1 MDRRVVIPQ
10 HIQADM
16 AQHMAQS
23 MPANLRKY
31 TQEGHGYIPQHAQEA
46 IAQHMEKSMP
56 AHMKQYVGA
65 YMQQRMVDPHLTA
78 PSVLRQSSPQFTP
91 PSPVR
96 QQVTVPHLPRQDQ
109 FHPSEGQHPGQST
122 STIMPESTIYPAAAG
137 QPQPV
142 SPLGQP
148 AAPTPP
154 QPYPAPPNPGQPL
167 GPPQAP
173 MYPGTPAESPVPQ
186 AQAYDFITNPE
197 TPARQPLKLPGSDSI
212 VKRAGII
219 AGGLVVLL
227 ILFIVIKGLLS
238 GGGNLPLFVSVAQDQ
253 HELIHLATN
262 ASQQQ
267 GITTTDQNFA
277 ATAQL
282 SLTSAQSVTVKYLVA
297 NGNKI
302 SLKVLSLKV
311 STATDAQLTAAA
323 AATTYDQT
331 FQAIMKAKLTTYVS
345 SLQQT
350 YKQTTGKNGR
360 ALLNNDYNQAQL
372 LLTQLNAP
380 GQ

>member
-1 MDRRVVIPQ
+1 
-10 HIQADM
+10 
-16 AQHMAQS
+16 
-23 MPANLRKY
+23 
-31 TQEGHGYIPQHAQEA
+31 
-46 IAQHMEKSMP
+46 
-56 AHMKQYVGA
+56 
-65 YMQQRMVDPHLTA
+65 
-78 PSVLRQSSPQFTP
+78 
-91 PSPVR
+91 
-96 QQVTVPHLPRQDQ
+96 
-109 FHPSEGQHPGQST
+109 
-122 STIMPESTIYPAAAG
+122 
-137 QPQPV
+137 
-142 SPLGQP
+142 
-148 AAPTPP
+148 
-154 QPYPAPPNPGQPL
+154 
-167 GPPQAP
+167 
-173 MYPGTPAESPVPQ
+173 
-186 AQAYDFITNPE
+186 
-197 TPARQPLKLPGSDSI
+197 
-212 VKRAGII
+212 
-219 AGGLVVLL
+219 
-227 ILFIVIKGLLS
+227 
-238 GGGNLPLFVSVAQDQ
+238 VAQDQ

>member
-1 MDRRVVIPQ
+1 
-10 HIQADM
+10 M

-23 MPANLRKY
+23 MPANLKKY

-65 YMQQRMVDPHLTA
+65 YMQQRMVDPHITT
-78 PSVLRQSSPQFTP
+78 PSVLHQSATPQFTAP
-91 PSPVR
+91 GPV
-96 QQVTVPHLPRQDQ
+96 QHEVLVPHLPRQDQ
-109 FHPSEGQHPGQST
+109 FHQPQGQRPAQPT
-122 STIMPESTIYPAAAG
+122 STIMPGSTVYPAAAG
-137 QPQPV
+137 SPQPV
-142 SPLGQP
+142 SPPGQP
-148 AAPTPP
+148 AAPAPP
-154 QPYPAPPNPGQPL
+154 QPYPAPPNLGQPL

-173 MYPGTPAESPVPQ
+173 MYPGGVAESPVPQ
-186 AQAYDFITNPE
+186 AQAYDFITNPGA
-197 TPARQPLKLPGSDSI
+197 PARQPFKLPGGDSI
-212 VKRAGII
+212 VKRVGII

-227 ILFIVIKGLLS
+227 ILFVVIKGLFS
-238 GGGNLPLFVSVAQDQ
+238 GSSNLPLFVSVAQDQ

-267 GITTTDQNFA
+267 GITTGDQNFA

-282 SLTSAQSVTVKYLVA
+282 SLTSAQAATVKYLVA
-297 NGNKI
+297 NGNKV

-311 STATDAQLTAAA
+311 STATDAQLTAAG

-331 FQAIMKAKLTTYVS
+331 FQAIMKAKLATYVS

-372 LLTQLNAP
+372 LLAQLNAP
-380 GQ
+380 SQ